1 MKKFLYI
8 YKRLLIANWNALL
21 EYRSDFVTQI
31 ISSIVFSLNHI
42 IVVLLLTV
50 KVPSVYGW
58 TREELL
64 LLAATYNVF
73 ISIYHTFI
81 SRNLDHIADE
91 IYYGKLDYV
100 LLKPIDSQLA
110 TTIWRINYVSLIR
123 LVFGLCLT
131 LYLVQIMH
139 IALTIPMVFAYISTM
154 MMGVFILYSFWL
166 PFISLIIFN
175 PRLSNIVSLLFQLS
189 NVARYPKEMYAR
201 LPLYIFIPLLPLALI
216 LTTPTK
222 ILLQKFSFGLGL
234 ELLFVCVILGIAARI
249 VWIFSLRHYTSASS

>member
-1 MKKFLYI
+1 MKKYLLL

-31 ISSIVFSLNHI
+31 FSSLVYSLNHI

-58 TREELL
+58 SRGELL

-73 ISIYHTFI
+73 ISIYHTFV

-123 LVFGLCLT
+123 LVFGLSLS
-131 LYLVQIMH
+131 LYLLQTMH
-139 IALTIPMVFAYISTM
+139 IALTIRMVIAYISVM
-154 MMGVFILYSFWL
+154 VMGVFILYSFWL

-175 PRLSNIVSLLFQLS
+175 PRLSNIISLLFQS
-189 NVARYPKEMYAR
+189 TNIARYPKEMYAR
-201 LPLYIFIPLLPLALI
+201 LPVYIFVPLIPLALI
-216 LTTPTK
+216 ITTPTK
-222 ILLQKFSFGLGL
+222 VLLQKFSLELGL
-234 ELLFVCVILGIAARI
+234 ELLTVCVVMGVFARF
-249 VWIFSLRHYTSASS
+249 VWKFSLRYYTSASS

>member
-1 MKKFLYI
+1 MKKYLSLYR
-8 YKRLLIANWNALL
+8 RLLIANWNTLL

-31 ISSIVFSLNHI
+31 FSSLLYSLNHI

-58 TREELL
+58 TRGELL

-73 ISIYHTFI
+73 ISIYHTFV

-123 LVFGLCLT
+123 LVFGLSLSF
-131 LYLVQIMH
+131 YLMQTMH
-139 IALTIPMVFAYISTM
+139 IALTIRMAIAYISVIA
-154 MMGVFILYSFWL
+154 MGVFILYSFWL

-175 PRLSNIVSLLFQLS
+175 PRLSNIVMLLFQLT

-234 ELLFVCVILGIAARI
+234 ELLTVCVTLGLLARL
-249 VWIFSLRHYTSASS
+249 VWKFSLRHYTSASS